1 MTINYDEKGKL
12 YTDIVLKEATS
23 VQIQTTKQFLTGSI
37 HIRKEFRLK
46 DELDQPEPFLAV
58 TNAKLYAADGKLMIE
73 TSFIAVRRDEIVWV
87 IAEDDLNKG
96 E

>member
-12 YTDIVLKEATS
+12 YTDIVLKEATA
-23 VQIQTTKQFLTGSI
+23 VKIQTTKQFLTGSI

-58 TNAKLYAADGKLMIE
+58 TNAKLYAADGQVLFE
-73 TSFIAVRRDEIVWV
+73 TNFIAVRRDEIVWV
-87 IAEDDLNKG
+87 IAEEDQNKG
-96 E
+96 K